1 MSLISPSL
9 MQRFDIPGPRYTSY
23 PTADRFLPDSE
34 ASAFTQALAQ
44 RVAGEALPLSLY
56 VHLPFCE
63 SVCYYCGCNKVIT
76 KDHSKS
82 RDYLG
87 YLEKES
93 ALVSE
98 RLGKSAGR
106 RAAVAQLHL
115 GGGSPTFL
123 SDEEL
128 GQLVAGL
135 KARFDFQ
142 DDAECSIEI
151 DPRTVDDTRL
161 AHLRRLG
168 FNRLSFGVQDF
179 DPVVQAAVH
188 RVQPY
193 EQVAALMESARALQ
207 FDSINVDLIYGL
219 PHQNPESFARTLDQV
234 IALRP
239 DRIALYAYA
248 HLPARFKPQRRIDAA
263 ALPGADLK
271 LQMLDD
277 AIRRFIADGYE
288 YIGMDHFALP
298 EDQLARVKRDGLLQ
312 RNFQGY
318 HANPGADL
326 LGLGVSA
333 ISQVGRAYSQNVKT
347 LAEYYAALDAGRLP
361 VERGLTLNDDDLVR
375 RDVIMR
381 LMCQGRVNF
390 EAVERRYGIHFE
402 TYFEDALMRIREF
415 EQFGLVARTPAGLEV
430 SKTGWFFVRAVAMA
444 FDKYLWL
451 HADHQRFSKVL

>member
-1 MSLISPSL
+1 MSLISPAL

-23 PTADRFLPDSE
+23 PTADRFLPDGE
-34 ASAFTQALAQ
+34 AHAFTQALAL
-44 RVAGEALPLSLY
+44 RSAGDALPLSLY

-82 RDYLG
+82 QDYLR

-93 ALVSE
+93 ALVSGH
-98 RLGKSAGR
+98 LGEASGR

-128 GQLVAGL
+128 ARLVASL
-135 KARFDFQ
+135 KTRFDFRE
-142 DDAECSIEI
+142 DAECSIEI
-151 DPRTVDDTRL
+151 DPRTVNEARL

-193 EQVAALMESARALQ
+193 EQVAALMASARALH

-277 AIRRFIADGYE
+277 AIRRFIA
-288 YIGMDHFALP
+288 
-298 EDQLARVKRDGLLQ
+298 
-312 RNFQGY
+312 
-318 HANPGADL
+318 
-326 LGLGVSA
+326 
-333 ISQVGRAYSQNVKT
+333 
-347 LAEYYAALDAGRLP
+347 
-361 VERGLTLNDDDLVR
+361 
-375 RDVIMR
+375 
-381 LMCQGRVNF
+381 
-390 EAVERRYGIHFE
+390 
-402 TYFEDALMRIREF
+402 
-415 EQFGLVARTPAGLEV
+415 
-430 SKTGWFFVRAVAMA
+430 
-444 FDKYLWL
+444 
-451 HADHQRFSKVL
+451 